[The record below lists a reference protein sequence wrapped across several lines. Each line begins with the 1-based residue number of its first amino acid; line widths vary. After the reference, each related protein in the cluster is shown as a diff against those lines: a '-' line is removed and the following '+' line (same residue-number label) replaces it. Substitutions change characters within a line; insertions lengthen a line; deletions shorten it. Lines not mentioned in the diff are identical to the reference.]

1 MDKEYIVPNKND
13 QSAAIS
19 DDIIAMS
26 FEDALSALEEIVKNL
41 ESGQVSLEQSIDIY
55 TRGTQLRQH
64 CDNKLKDASARIEK
78 ITISQN
84 GTLGLS
90 ALDGE

>member
-13 QSAAIS
+13 QSAAIP

-41 ESGQVSLEQSIDIY
+41 ESGQVSLEESIDIY

-78 ITISQN
+78 ITTLQN

>member
-1 MDKEYIVPNKND
+1 VPNKND

-78 ITISQN
+78 ITTSQN

>member
-1 MDKEYIVPNKND
+1 MPNKND
-13 QSAAIS
+13 QSAAIP

-41 ESGQVSLEQSIDIY
+41 ESGQVSLEESIDIY

-78 ITISQN
+78 ITILQN